1 MLDVWGSW
9 GVWRHRWGQWS
20 ALRLLPAAPHLP
32 SRPAIPAKRFS
43 LALFKPT
50 HIETEEKIRML
61 WLPIP
66 SILRCKRLEHH
77 LWFTLGHPESP
88 QGGVEVAILALPK
101 LPYHFCE
108 SIRRGIRK
116 GSMIASTLCS
126 TLLGSAF
133 HARQT
138 LTWPRIWPCTLYPG
152 SVVPLAMFSK

>member
-1 MLDVWGSW
+1 MCWSFEVVEGYGNIRERRENKKYSILRFFQIFETFCALDVWGSW

-50 HIETEEKIRML
+50 HIETEEKTRML

-88 QGGVEVAILALPK
+88 QGDVEVAILALPK

-108 SIRRGIRK
+108 SIRRGTEK
-116 GSMIASTLCS
+116 
-126 TLLGSAF
+126 
-133 HARQT
+133 
-138 LTWPRIWPCTLYPG
+138 
-152 SVVPLAMFSK
+152 VPW